1 MSKTITVIYE
11 QGVLRP
17 LLPLSLPEHV
27 PVQIQIVTP
36 PTALPADKERWRV
49 RQALIDAGIIQPSP
63 PTQTVPPV
71 SEAQLLEAADALAV
85 AGSLSD
91 LIIDEREGR

>member
-1 MSKTITVIYE
+1 MSETITVIYE

-36 PTALPADKERWRV
+36 PADSARDEERHRV
-49 RQALIDAGIIQPSP
+49 RQVLLSAGIIQPP
-63 PTQTVPPV
+63 APTSEVPSV
-71 SEAQLLEAADALAV
+71 SEAQLTDAAEALAA
-85 AGSLSD
+85 AGPLSE
-91 LIIDEREGR
+91 LIIEEREAR